1 MNLNQLKKE
10 VEEYINQS
18 HDLTVEYRKTEADLL
33 DKVDKQLRGKKEVR
47 NELDEK
53 KAKMNDLLTTK
64 ANDLQDKIERVKANE
79 LAKIEE
85 TTEQVTADTLAE
97 LNLLEQLDLTGQDID
112 QYINK
117 FKRTPLAMR
126 KLQEIS
132 KDKGLM
138 NQFPPTR
145 QEYLNVILGRMNT
158 SIDRFRIP
166 NTSSHEVKLEMLKDG
181 AIRSLNEDVEAY
193 ESL

>member
-53 KAKMNDLLTTK
+53 KAKMNDLLMTK

>member
-18 HDLTVEYRKTEADLL
+18 YDLTVEYQKTQADLL

>member
-10 VEEYINQS
+10 VEGYINQS

>member
-18 HDLTVEYRKTEADLL
+18 YDLTVEYQKTEADLL